1 MRTKKGRSLQVGQP
15 RNVERIPT
23 ILLLLLA
30 VVAAVYANSL
40 RNEFLFDD
48 LETIVELQAPGGS
61 GPFGPLLGLL
71 SGRGA
76 YRPIRSASYALDYAV
91 SGLEPW
97 GYHLVNIAL
106 HAGSAVL
113 VFLIARG
120 LFDRVPAALLAALVF
135 AVHPIQ
141 TDAVTYLSGR
151 RDVLSGLFVLGGF
164 YAFLRYRGTGR
175 PAFLALAILLYP
187 LAFLSKESGII
198 LPLLWAGY
206 DIYRRLREHHPG
218 GGVGGSVRAILN
230 SAWATAREG
239 RRLYLPLVV
248 LAGGFAV
255 YVLLFVRGT
264 WQQSYH
270 GGSLA
275 MTLLTMSRVVLHYLG
290 LLVFPLSLNA
300 DYSYNAFPVTTTWTD
315 PRALFALLVMAGLAY
330 GWLILVARRPLAA
343 FGGAWFALA
352 LLPVSQIVPHHEL
365 MAEHYLYV
373 PSVGFALLIVG
384 LLDPVLAEA
393 RPARVL
399 YGAAGLVLVLL
410 SLRTVMRNTEWRD
423 DLTLWRTTVQTAPQ
437 SARARNNLGAAYLRR
452 GELIL
457 AQAEL
462 EAATRIKPDFSTA
475 HGNLGKL
482 HLDRGELASARNALE
497 TAIMLKPSE
506 MIPRLWLGAVLL
518 REGREAE
525 AEAQFQA
532 AMSSRRSAPYARN
545 NLGVLLARQGRF
557 EEAAAAFREALQMMP
572 ELAEARTNL
581 AKLVDRRDRPTRSA
595 PSGAGARP

>member
-1 MRTKKGRSLQVGQP
+1 MRTRQGQSRQVGQP
-15 RNVERIPT
+15 WHAGRLPGI
-23 ILLLLLA
+23 LLLLA

-48 LETIVELQAPGGS
+48 LETIVELQSPGGS
-61 GPFGPLLGLL
+61 GPFGPLRTLL

-106 HAGSAVL
+106 HAGSTVL
-113 VFLIARG
+113 VFLIARR
-120 LFDRVPAALLAALVF
+120 LFDRPPPALLAALLF

-151 RDVLSGLFVLGGF
+151 RDVLSGLLVLAGF

-175 PAFLALAILLYP
+175 AAFLALAILLYP

-198 LPLLWAGY
+198 LPLLCVGY
-206 DIYRRLREHHPG
+206 DISRRLRIHDPG
-218 GGVGGSVRAILN
+218 GGAGESLRAILTG
-230 SAWATAREG
+230 AWATVREG
-239 RRLYLPLVV
+239 RWLYLPLAV
-248 LAGGFAV
+248 LAGGFAA

-290 LLVFPLSLNA
+290 LLIFPLSLNA
-300 DYSYNAFPVTTTWTD
+300 DYSYNAFPVTDAWTD
-315 PRALFALLVMAGLAY
+315 PRALAALLVLAGLGY

-343 FGGAWFALA
+343 FGGAWFGLA

-365 MAEHYLYV
+365 MAEHFLYI
-373 PSVGFALLIVG
+373 PSVGFCLLITG
-384 LLDPVLAEA
+384 LLEPVLDD
-393 RPARVL
+393 RRSARVL
-399 YGAAGLVLVLL
+399 YGAAALVLALL
-410 SLRTVMRNTEWRD
+410 SLRTVMRNTDWRD

-457 AQAEL
+457 AQVEL
-462 EAATRIKPDFSTA
+462 EAATRITPDFSAA

-482 HLDRGELASARNALE
+482 YLDRGDLTKATAELE
-497 TAIMLKPSE
+497 TAITLKPGE

-532 AMSSRRSAPYARN
+532 AMTSRRSAPYASN
-545 NLGVLLARQGRF
+545 NLGVLAARQGRF
-557 EEAAAAFREALQMMP
+557 EKAAVAFREALQMMP

-581 AKLVDRRDRPTRSA
+581 ARLADRQDRMNRSA
-595 PSGAGARP
+595 PAGAGVWP